1 MTTKKLHNGT
11 KVSLTTPTRLV
22 DGKRHLLT
30 KAEIAERSTQAA
42 TALAQSVTAFIKIY
56 RDKKAETFLYK
67 DVPMRLN
74 DGARAD
80 LTAMF
85 FTVVLNTAIPDAQVM
100 LNWQERGYNNL
111 PITAKMLRDD
121 GMMIAGH
128 RQKCFTAADIVTT
141 AHKEKPYTSIK
152 AVKTAFDTAYG

>member
-1 MTTKKLHNGT
+1 MKKGIVTPKGISYVELAEGEITTINAQKAAKK
-11 KVSLTTPTRLV
+11 
-22 DGKRHLLT
+22 
-30 KAEIAERSTQAA
+30 
-42 TALAQSVTAFIKIY
+42 AQTVTDYIKTY
-56 RDKKAETFLYK
+56 RDEKAETFLYK

-100 LNWQERGYNNL
+100 LNWQESGYDNL

-141 AHKEKPYTSIK
+141 AHKETPYTSIK
-152 AVKTAFDTAYG
+152 AVKTAFDTAYGQ

>member
-1 MTTKKLHNGT
+1 MKK
-11 KVSLTTPTRLV
+11 LV
-22 DGKRHLLT
+22 DGKLVDLT
-30 KAEIAERSTQAA
+30 QAEI
-42 TALAQSVTAFIKIY
+42 TAREAKTTVFLAKSVTAFIKKY
-56 RDKKAETFLYK
+56 RDEKAETFLYK

-100 LNWQERGYNNL
+100 LNWQESGYNNL

-141 AHKEKPYTSIK
+141 AHKETPYTSIE
-152 AVKTAFDTAYG
+152 AVKTAFDTAYGQ